1 MKTQYFRSRDVCC
14 FTNKQ
19 LDEMVDCLPELR
31 YKKIIG
37 ANRFP
42 KQVCLIEDTP
52 ESKIVFKFNS
62 IGTDLETGLTHF
74 HYKSSGLTSEE
85 LAPYLEKLPSGLNYA
100 LKREII
106 GRRADLLGGFDSSVQ
121 KPLSW
126 VGAEIAR
133 LRARRAESIGAT
145 SHK

>member
-1 MKTQYFRSRDVCC
+1 MKTQYFYGRDVCC

-19 LDEMVDCLPELR
+19 LDGMIDCLPELR
-31 YKKIIG
+31 YKKILG

-42 KQVCLIEDTP
+42 KQIFLIEDTP
-52 ESKIVFKFNS
+52 ESKIVFKFDS

-74 HYKSSGLTSEE
+74 HYKSSELTSEE

-126 VGAEIAR
+126 VDAEIMR
-133 LRARRAESIGAT
+133 LRSRRAENIAAI
-145 SHK
+145 SH